1 MDEKYYQ
8 LQTIG
13 EKIAYLKDN
22 GLELPD
28 IEKYDSEWDEKR
40 HKIMTDYVAYPDK
53 VIEDD
58 YVDENGE
65 KKVRKKTQK
74 LVRVPLSYQKRLV
87 SIGVTFLFG
96 NEVKYTNNIE
106 DSTLYDAY
114 IKVKDKEKFQFLD
127 REIAESNGRWKQ
139 CAELWWTTEEVNE
152 YYNFQSQF
160 RLKVTLI
167 TPDKNKM
174 YPYFN
179 DHGDMIAF
187 LREYEKRIN
196 GQKVKHY
203 DIYTADRI
211 ALLRDA
217 NEGIELISESI
228 NPIGKIPVVWYTFPE
243 VEWERSQPAIE
254 RLEEIQSGTG
264 ETNKKFSDPILGLT
278 GEVTG
283 SISNNTGGKVFQ
295 FKGENAGGQYIQPPN
310 ASENLATEK
319 KSLQSIVYEMS
330 NSIDI
335 SPEAFEGMGNMLA
348 TENAAYLFMAPHLR
362 VEEKTKVYIP
372 ALQRRMSIVKSF
384 LQLMNTSFRG
394 KDLDAKPI
402 ITPYIINNEAK
413 FLEMLMSVNG
423 GKPLYSQKA
432 TMEKAG
438 IKEVDKMQA
447 EIKKETPVSP
457 KEIVKNPV

>member
-1 MDEKYYQ
+1 MDEQYYQ

-13 EKIAYLKDN
+13 EKISYLKDN

-28 IEKYDSEWDEKR
+28 IEKYNSEWDEKR
-40 HKIMTDYVAYPDK
+40 HKIMTDRVAYPDPILEDEYTDEFGKKQTRK
-53 VIEDD
+53 VP
-58 YVDENGE
+58 
-65 KKVRKKTQK
+65 KK
-74 LVRVPLSYQKRLV
+74 LVRVPLAYQKRLV

-96 NEVKYTNNIE
+96 NEVKYTNNLE

-127 REIAESNGRWKQ
+127 REIAESNCRWKQ
-139 CAELWWTTEEVNE
+139 CAELWWTAEESNT
-152 YYNFQSQF
+152 YYDFQSQF
-160 RLKVTLI
+160 RLKVTLL
-167 TPDKNKM
+167 TPDKNKL

-179 DHGDMIAF
+179 DQGDMIAF
-187 LREYEKRIN
+187 LREYEKKVN

-211 ALLRDA
+211 AQLR
-217 NEGIELISESI
+217 EGNGGYMLISESA
-228 NPIGKIPVVWYTFPE
+228 NPVGKIPIVFYSFPE

-264 ETNKKFSDPILGLT
+264 ETNKKFADPILGLT

-348 TENAAYLFMAPHLR
+348 TENAAYLFMAPHLK

-413 FLEMLMSVNG
+413 FLEMLMSING
-423 GKPLYSQKA
+423 GKPLYSQRA

-438 IKEVDKMQA
+438 IKDPDKMQA
-447 EIKKETPVSP
+447 EINKENPAPP
-457 KEIVKNPV
+457 KTAVPQ